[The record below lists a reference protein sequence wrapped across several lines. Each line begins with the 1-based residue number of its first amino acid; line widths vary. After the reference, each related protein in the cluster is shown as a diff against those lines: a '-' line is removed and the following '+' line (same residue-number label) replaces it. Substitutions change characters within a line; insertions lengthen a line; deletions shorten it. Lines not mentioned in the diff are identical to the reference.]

1 MKGSL
6 ILMSKIVGMPKFKM
20 ERKVD
25 PKRVAAALGA
35 KPVGARSSRPL
46 DILDVREGLKKVL
59 APKPSICPAPKKT
72 PRG

>member
-1 MKGSL
+1 LKGSL

-35 KPVGARSSRPL
+35 KPVGARSPKPL
-46 DILDVREGLKKVL
+46 DIVDVREGLKRVVRS
-59 APKPSICPAPKKT
+59 KPPICPALKNP